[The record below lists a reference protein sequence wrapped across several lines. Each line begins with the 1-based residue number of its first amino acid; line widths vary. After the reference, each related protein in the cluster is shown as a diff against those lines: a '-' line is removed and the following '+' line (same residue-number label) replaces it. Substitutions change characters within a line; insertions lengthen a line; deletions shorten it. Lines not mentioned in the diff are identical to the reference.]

1 MTRRPVI
8 LLGLLLISSTSSAQ
22 APPPTPPPISVPGL
36 APQLPPRDTAPKTGT
51 ARIRGRVVAADTGQP
66 LRKAQVR
73 ATSAELRE
81 NRLTTTDANGVYEL
95 AELPAGRYQ
104 LTASKGSFV
113 QLQYGQTRPF
123 EAGKPLQ
130 VGDGQ
135 TVDKVDFSLPRGGLV
150 TGTVIDEFGEG
161 ATDVQ
166 VSAMR
171 YQFIQGRRQLM
182 PAGRTVTT
190 NDIGEYRLFGLPP
203 GQYYIGATLRA
214 GNLFDGASNDRSGY
228 APTYYPSTANIAG
241 AERLTVDLG
250 QTRNGIDIVLA
261 TTRTTR
267 ITGTVVDADGK
278 PLASGMVM
286 MMQMENGGMP
296 TGGNQIR
303 PDGGFT
309 ITNVAPGEYTLLA
322 INPQSVLGGGLPE
335 MITATVT
342 VTGEDITGLR
352 LAGARPVA
360 VTGRVVIPQNTNGG
374 SIRASAVQLMTTT
387 VRADMASVLGGL
399 GMSKVN
405 DDFAFEMKVP
415 PGQRLIRL
423 VSQLPGVSLKAV
435 RLNGVDVTDSGID
448 VRPNLDV
455 TGVEVELTTQQSQL
469 SGAVTD
475 GRSQMVKDYSVVVFA
490 RDPAR
495 WTNASRFFG
504 EGRPDQDGRFQVRN
518 LPPGDYYAVALSYL
532 EPGSGTDPEFL
543 DRIRDRATP
552 FSLTEGAAKM
562 LDLKLVTAP

>member
-1 MTRRPVI
+1 MSRNPWL
-8 LLGLLLISSTSSAQ
+8 LLGLLLMSSAASAQ
-22 APPPTPPPISVPGL
+22 APPPANVPGF
-36 APQLPPRDTAPKTGT
+36 PQLPPRDTTPKTGT
-51 ARIRGRVVAADTGQP
+51 ARIRGHVVAADTGQP

-73 ATSAELRE
+73 VTSSELRE
-81 NRLTTTDANGVYEL
+81 NRLATTDANGVYEL
-95 AELPAGRYQ
+95 TELPAGRYQ

-150 TGTVIDEFGEG
+150 TGRVIDEFGEG

-203 GQYYIGATLRA
+203 GQYYIGATLQA

-228 APTYYPSTANIAG
+228 APTYYPSTANIAA

-250 QTRNGIDIVLA
+250 QTRNGIDLVLA

-267 ITGTVVDADGK
+267 ITGTVIDADGK

-286 MMQMENGGMP
+286 MMQLANGGMP
-296 TGGNQIR
+296 AGGNQIR
-303 PDGGFT
+303 PDGSFT

-322 INPQSVLGGGLPE
+322 INPQSILGGGGLPE
-335 MITATVT
+335 MISATVT
-342 VTGEDITGLR
+342 VAGEDITGLR
-352 LAGARPVA
+352 LAGAKPVA
-360 VTGRVVIPQNTNGG
+360 VTGRVVMPQSTSSGA
-374 SIRASAVQLMTTT
+374 IRAAAVQLMTTP
-387 VRADMASVLGGL
+387 VRADMASILGGL

-405 DDFAFEMKVP
+405 DDFTFEMKVQ
-415 PGQRLIRL
+415 PGQRLVRL
-423 VSQLPGVSLKAV
+423 LTQAPGVSLKAV
-435 RLNGVDVTDSGID
+435 RLNGADVTDSGID
-448 VRPNLDV
+448 IRPNLDV

-475 GRSQMVKDYSVVVFA
+475 GRGQNVKDYSVVVFA

-518 LPPGDYYAVALSYL
+518 LPPGDYYAIALSYL
-532 EPGSGTDPEFL
+532 EPGAGTDPEFL
-543 DRIRDRATP
+543 ERIRDRATP
-552 FSLTEGAAKM
+552 FSLTEGAART
-562 LDLKLVTAP
+562 LDLKLAIAP

>member
-1 MTRRPVI
+1 M
-8 LLGLLLISSTSSAQ
+8 SSAASAQ
-22 APPPTPPPISVPGL
+22 APPPANVPGF
-36 APQLPPRDTAPKTGT
+36 PQLPPRDTTPKTGT
-51 ARIRGRVVAADTGQP
+51 ARIRGHVVAADTGQP

-73 ATSAELRE
+73 VTSSELRE
-81 NRLTTTDANGVYEL
+81 NRLATTDANGVYEL
-95 AELPAGRYQ
+95 TELPAGRYQ

-150 TGTVIDEFGEG
+150 TGRVIDEFGEG

-203 GQYYIGATLRA
+203 GQYYIGATLQA

-228 APTYYPSTANIAG
+228 APTYYPSTANIAA

-250 QTRNGIDIVLA
+250 QTRNGIDLVLA

-267 ITGTVVDADGK
+267 ITGTVIDADGK

-286 MMQMENGGMP
+286 MMQLANGGMP
-296 TGGNQIR
+296 AGGNQIR
-303 PDGGFT
+303 PDGSFT

-322 INPQSVLGGGLPE
+322 INPQSILGGGGLPE
-335 MITATVT
+335 MISATVT
-342 VTGEDITGLR
+342 VAGEDITGLR
-352 LAGARPVA
+352 LAGAKPVA
-360 VTGRVVIPQNTNGG
+360 VTGRVVMPQSTSSGA
-374 SIRASAVQLMTTT
+374 IRAAAVQLMTTP
-387 VRADMASVLGGL
+387 VRADMASILGGL

-405 DDFAFEMKVP
+405 DDFTFEMKVQ
-415 PGQRLIRL
+415 PGQRLVRL
-423 VSQLPGVSLKAV
+423 LTQAPGVSLKAV
-435 RLNGVDVTDSGID
+435 RLNGADVTDSGID
-448 VRPNLDV
+448 IRPNLDV

-475 GRSQMVKDYSVVVFA
+475 GRGQNVKDYSVVVFA

-518 LPPGDYYAVALSYL
+518 LPPGDYYAIALSYL
-532 EPGSGTDPEFL
+532 EPGAGTDPEFL
-543 DRIRDRATP
+543 ERIRDRATP
-552 FSLTEGAAKM
+552 FSLTEGAART
-562 LDLKLVTAP
+562 LDLKLAIAP